1 MTFKV
6 WGNVY
11 TEQGYASGDR
21 VEVVVDADSVDDAL
35 KKARGAYGNQ
45 LVVGKPHFDTVQP
58 AYDRRMFK

>member
-35 KKARGAYGNQ
+35 KKVRDAYGNQ
-45 LVVGKPHFDTVQP
+45 LVVGKPYFDAVQP
-58 AYDRRMFK
+58 A

>member
-1 MTFKV
+1 MTYKV

-35 KKARGAYGNQ
+35 KRYAM
-45 LVVGKPHFDTVQP
+45 
-58 AYDRRMFK
+58 RMAIS

>member
-11 TEQGYASGDR
+11 TQSGYASGNK

-35 KKARGAYGNQ
+35 KKVRDTYGNE
-45 LVVGKPHFDTVQP
+45 LVVGKPHFDAVQP
-58 AYDRRMFK
+58 V